1 MPGVLGVFH
10 HEDAAAD
17 AIGELQARKLGDIDV
32 YSPTISHN
40 LEHAVEP
47 PESPVRRFTLIG
59 GLLGVTFGYWIAI
72 WASDYWPL
80 VVGGKPVASWV
91 PYTIFGFEVMVLIGA
106 LSTVAGLFIN
116 SRIPRLTMTVGY
128 DPRFSRGHYG
138 VFVGATPA
146 EYQSAE
152 SILRKH
158 GAVEVRRER

>member
-1 MPGVLGVFH
+1 MPGVLGVFQ

-17 AIGELQARKLGDIDV
+17 AIGELRSRRMGDIDV
-32 YSPTISHN
+32 YSPTISHT

-59 GLLGVTFGYWIAI
+59 GLLGVTFGYWIAV
-72 WASDYWPL
+72 WASDYWPI
-80 VVGGKPVASWV
+80 VVGGKAIASWI

-116 SRIPRLTMTVGY
+116 SRVPRLTMTVGY
-128 DPRFSRGHYG
+128 DPRFSRGNYG
-138 VFVGATPA
+138 VFVQAAPA
-146 EYQSAE
+146 DYQNAE
-152 SILRKH
+152 AIFRKH